1 MLILTRNLGQGLQ
14 IGDEIIIA
22 LMKQQGERIEI
33 GISAPRDLAISKLT
47 FDEIW
52 GQGKLQQ
59 LDNKLRKGV
68 N

>member
-22 LMKQQGERIEI
+22 LMKAQGERIEV
-33 GISAPRDLAISKLT
+33 GISAPRELSISKLT
-47 FDEIW
+47 FDEMW

-59 LDNKLRKGV
+59 LDNKLRKGMH
-68 N
+68 

>member
-1 MLILTRNLGQGLQ
+1 MLILTRNLGQGLR

-33 GISAPRDLAISKLT
+33 GISAPRELAISKLT
-47 FDEIW
+47 FDEMW
-52 GQGKLQQ
+52 GQGRLQQ
-59 LDNKLRKGV
+59 LDNKLRKGL

>member
-33 GISAPRDLAISKLT
+33 GISAPRKLAISKLT
-47 FDEIW
+47 FDEMW
-52 GQGKLQQ
+52 GQGRLQQ
-59 LDNKLRKGV
+59 LDNKLRKGMH
-68 N
+68 